1 MRDGGRVQIL
11 HTLQGEPCQRL
22 PPGTFIIFII
32 TIITVLTIVII
43 LIILTVLIILIKF
56 RLDSTLAPPA
66 RDLAMSAFFTG
77 VVSFSTSLALGYDDD
92 DDCNDDDDDDD

>member
-11 HTLQGEPCQRL
+11 HTLQGEPCQGL
-22 PPGTFIIFII
+22 SPGTFIIFIR
-32 TIITVLTIVII
+32 T
-43 LIILTVLIILIKF
+43 ILTVLIILIKS
-56 RLDSTLAPPA
+56 RLDLTLAPPA

-77 VVSFSTSLALGYDDD
+77 VVSFSISLALGYDDD